1 MKKNWW
7 SNLSYWLK
15 GGIIGIIIS
24 FILHAIYHFYLLN
37 ANTYFDCID
46 MVTREGVP
54 CYTRNIFSAVF
65 YSPMF
70 YILIIVGILIGW
82 IYGIIKKKKSK

>member
-24 FILHAIYHFYLLN
+24 FILHAFIHFYLLN
-37 ANTYFDCID
+37 ANTYSDCYP
-46 MVTREGVP
+46 GP
-54 CYTRNIFSAVF
+54 CYTGNLFSAVF

-70 YILIIVGILIGW
+70 YIIIMVGILIGW